1 MEVGR
6 WTLPTTIIGSFDLLL
21 NANFLAKGSRD
32 PNNKTVWRGIAER
45 WTRCAEL
52 IERQN
57 SLAQN
62 TSFHEASWQ
71 ARACF
76 GSLEF

>member
-1 MEVGR
+1 MDASER
-6 WTLPTTIIGSFDLLL
+6 
-21 NANFLAKGSRD
+21 FLRFAAECELMAKGSRD
-32 PNNKTVWRGIAER
+32 PKNKTVWRGIAER

-62 TSFHEASWQ
+62 ARSMKHRGKPALASVH
-71 ARACF
+71 
-76 GSLEF
+76 